1 MSAMGRKQTLAPH
14 TPPTTFPSTPASPNP
29 SLMTAMPIPAATLVV
44 MRDRTSAPPE
54 LLMVE
59 RSAGMAFAGGA
70 MVFPGGRVD
79 AADEATAASHDH
91 PDAAARIA
99 AIRETIEESS
109 VAVGLTPIPDP
120 ALTATMAKALH
131 DGAPFADLLTQ
142 HGLALDLAALVPF
155 ARWMPAFHQA
165 RIFDTLF
172 FLAEAPP
179 GEWVPTPQPGECEA
193 VLWIGAA
200 ALLAR
205 ITAGEATAIFPTLRN
220 LERLA
225 QYASVADARADAAAY
240 AIETITPWVEEMDGI
255 HYVTIP
261 EGFGYPVVREPLDT
275 VRRGVGAAAF
285 PPA

>member
-1 MSAMGRKQTLAPH
+1 MEWPARAG
-14 TPPTTFPSTPASPNP
+14 PPTTLSRSARLPYFSRMTSPA
-29 SLMTAMPIPAATLVV
+29 IPAATLIVI
-44 MRDRTSAPPE
+44 RDRAGAPPE

-59 RSAGMAFAGGA
+59 RSAGMSFAGGA
-70 MVFPGGRVD
+70 MVFPGGRID
-79 AADEATAASHDH
+79 AADEDAASGQGH

-109 VAVGLTPIPDP
+109 VAVGLLPTPDP
-120 ALTATMAKALH
+120 VTAAALATALH
-131 DGAPFADLLTQ
+131 DGSPFTDLLADL
-142 HGLALDLAALVPF
+142 GLVLDLDALVPF

-172 FLAEAPP
+172 FLAEAPA
-179 GEWVPTPQPGECEA
+179 GEWHPTPQPGECES

-200 ALLAR
+200 ELLDR
-205 ITAGEATAIFPTLRN
+205 IAAKQATAIFPTLRN

-225 QYASVADARADAAAY
+225 QYGSVAEARADAAAFP
-240 AIETITPWVEEMDGI
+240 IETITPWVEEVDGT

-261 EGFGYPVVREPLDT
+261 QGLGYPVIREPLDT

-285 PPA
+285 PAA